1 MTSEESKRNTTL
13 RMYQRS
19 LRQGGVYK
27 MKRLLSAI
35 GIITLVLVLNGIATA
50 IDNPEACKPKPEYKE
65 VSFAAEKDLPTQ
77 IAEQYGLDPD
87 IVNAIIKIE
96 SNGNPQAVGDDGESI
111 GLMQIQPKWHKAR
124 IDRLGITDLKD
135 PKQNLTVG
143 CDILAELLDT
153 YGNYNMALAA
163 YNTGSP
169 YRGQEYADKVM
180 AEANK

>member
-35 GIITLVLVLNGIATA
+35 GIIALVLVLNGIATA

-65 VSFAAEKDLPTQ
+65 VSFAAEKDLPKQ

-87 IVNAIIKIE
+87 IVKAIIKIE
-96 SNGNPQAVGDDGESI
+96 SNGNPQAVGDNGQSI

-153 YGNYNMALAA
+153 YGNYHMALAA

>member
-1 MTSEESKRNTTL
+1 
-13 RMYQRS
+13 
-19 LRQGGVYK
+19 

-35 GIITLVLVLNGIATA
+35 GIIALVLVLNGIA
-50 IDNPEACKPKPEYKE
+50 NPEACKPKPEYKE

-87 IVNAIIKIE
+87 IVKAIIKIE
-96 SNGNPQAVGDDGESI
+96 SNGDSKAVGDNGQSI

-124 IDRLGITDLKD
+124 MDRLGITDLKD

-153 YGNYNMALAA
+153 YGNYHMALAA